1 MKKLNKKGFTL
12 VELLAVIV
20 VIALVLGLVTYSV
33 INVYKSAKTNSYAV
47 NEKGVLEAARL
58 FANEDQASEQPRI
71 WYEDNK
77 YEYFCTSVQELK
89 NYGLLKKEIK
99 TENIPEYSF
108 IYVGRNKETKT
119 IDLTEITTS
128 SKEERNSAC
137 ATKYAY
143 YVVKYYKNKEDEEPI
158 HTTNPMYSII
168 GENIEYKI
176 DYVLPDKEIGSDK
189 AFDGWKIDGDEYLWK
204 KGDKYPITLDR
215 NEDGKPTEIKFYAE
229 IKDVNFTQ
237 IYYLANKNDT
247 LESGSSYKFSTKV
260 NNKEFT
266 DYRWIINKDNTSFQK
281 ISVKETNGKKL
292 YSPDTMKLI
301 NGTDSTLKVI
311 ANAEWKCVEVC
322 DGTDFNSCSQDKC
335 VRDTYSVTEKLKYE
349 DLCGQNNTC
358 SAILAVNWEPPKPP
372 KPGNVIIK
380 YAIDGEEPNP
390 HLTSQTN
397 YIYFWKRGSEVEG
410 VSGYKY
416 IKYKNSETSQEY
428 SDVTQK
434 IKFGG
439 ALSNNGLFDYNNT
452 NYLNIS
458 KPEYFASKNKE
469 WKCIK
474 GDCISK
480 TCNQEGEISHDKFCD
495 ASAGDCEVVLAPN
508 WEAETASADIQLLCG
523 TTPLTNYSTT
533 NGNGV
538 TWINKNACSDKINV
552 KLTYNGN
559 NLNDKVTFKYNYSGK
574 ETFGTDLPQTLDIA
588 TNGIGGN
595 YTYSML
601 EGARYGV
608 LEVCNKSKKCAS
620 KSIWFKYDKTPPS
633 VSFYGKYDMDGNQ
646 YTTNDHW
653 QLEGYDISNIKWK
666 NYIPVLKWRASD
678 PLSGVS
684 TESVLHSN
692 GVNKSSLSKTMIYH
706 TNVNGNIDGNYVYF
720 TKQILTGGYRYVK
733 LEVKDAAGNSAT
745 HAGVYFKYGTERICT
760 FTNNGNKSSNS
771 TTGSCIA
778 YGDTTNCGITFPTIS
793 KVNNYTIKGWV
804 SLNNPSANPLTGG
817 KTYSIGTD
825 NCRYQASYESNN
837 PTYHCYLCGI
847 SNYQWKTSNPGSC
860 RLLSYITSQDYC
872 KEPEPIPEE
881 DKTPPEE
888 TEPETTTTPN
898 KTCVKYKLCSS
909 SSCSSGSTDAS
920 CVGASFTCSGSGKTW
935 AKTVSG
941 CKQGY
946 SSADCGTYDGVS
958 ATNAYDVSYTYKCRT
973 SACGCE
979 KYN

>member
-33 INVYKSAKTNSYAV
+33 INVYNSAKTNSYAV
-47 NEKGVLEAARL
+47 NEKSILEAARL
-58 FANEDQASEQPRI
+58 FANGDQASEQPRI
-71 WYEDNK
+71 WYEDDK
-77 YEYFCTSVQELK
+77 YEYFCTSIQELK

-143 YVVKYYKNKEDEEPI
+143 YVVKYYKNKEDEKPI
-158 HTTNPMYSII
+158 HTTKPMYSII

-176 DYVLPDKEIGSDK
+176 DYVLPDKEVGSDK

-266 DYRWIINKDNTSFQK
+266 DYQWIIWKNSSTDYQK

-397 YIYFWKRGSEVEG
+397 YINFWKRGSEVSG

-416 IKYKNSETSQEY
+416 IKYKNSEKSQEY
-428 SDVTQK
+428 SDVTQR
-434 IKFGG
+434 IKYGG

-474 GDCISK
+474 GDCIGK
-480 TCNQEGEISHDKFCD
+480 TFNHEGAITHDKFCD

-538 TWINKNACSDKINV
+538 TWINKTACNDKINV
-552 KLTYNGN
+552 KLIYNGN
-559 NLNDKVTFKYNYSGK
+559 NLNDKVTFKYNYAGLQ
-574 ETFGTDLPQTLDIA
+574 TFGTDLPQSFDI
-588 TNGIGGN
+588 TTSGKSGSLT
-595 YTYSML
+595 YTMN

-608 LEVCNKSKKCAS
+608 LEVCNKAGKCAS
-620 KSIWFKYDKTPPS
+620 KSIWFKFDKTPPEVHFDS
-633 VSFYGKYDMDGNQ
+633 IYGTNSEKITGNWAWTEEQ
-646 YTTNDHW
+646 ITT
-653 QLEGYDISNIKWK
+653 G
-666 NYIPVLKWRASD
+666 NYGWNNKVQTPIWYSSD
-678 PLSGVS
+678 NASGVKTTAS
-684 TESVLHSN
+684 LGYN
-692 GVNKSSLSKTMIYH
+692 AINKDTTYSSLSKIIGNTSITGYKK
-706 TNVNGNIDGNYVYF
+706 NGEANTYF
-720 TKQILTGGYRYVK
+720 PKMLFEGGVRLLKLTVTD
-733 LEVKDAAGNSAT
+733 EAGNSKT
-745 HAGVYFKYGTERICT
+745 HAGVWIKYGVKRTCT
-760 FTNNGNKSSNS
+760 FTNNGNVSSNSVSKSCIGFGSTDRCKITSPSMTTVSGKTKIGWVSGRHTWEPNTTLNVVGATCTYRAKYQGDNSDVPPSDTDTNVSQTCTEKDEYQYTSTGVGDYCCNGQDVYKHTNTDCSISSYCSGACKSSNS
-771 TTGSCIA
+771 
-778 YGDTTNCGITFPTIS
+778 
-793 KVNNYTIKGWV
+793 
-804 SLNNPSANPLTGG
+804 GG
-817 KTYSIGTD
+817 
-825 NCRYQASYESNN
+825 
-837 PTYHCYLCGI
+837 
-847 SNYQWKTSNPGSC
+847 
-860 RLLSYITSQDYC
+860 
-872 KEPEPIPEE
+872 
-881 DKTPPEE
+881 
-888 TEPETTTTPN
+888 
-898 KTCVKYKLCSS
+898 
-909 SSCSSGSTDAS
+909 SSGGGGWAGGCGGMSNCINLDAL
-920 CVGASFTCSGSGKTW
+920 
-935 AKTVSG
+935 
-941 CKQGY
+941 Q
-946 SSADCGTYDGVS
+946 
-958 ATNAYDVSYTYKCRT
+958 
-973 SACGCE
+973 
-979 KYN
+979 